1 MSFVMQCGGFF
12 IYPKVKGNKIQNGGG
27 KDIGFPFRRVKAGI
41 KKAVTQ
47 KKCSAELSTEIA
59 SIGLCQPQSNPHPK
73 GVWTNLGDNP

>member
-47 KKCSAELSTEIA
+47 KNALRSC
-59 SIGLCQPQSNPHPK
+59 PQR
-73 GVWTNLGDNP
+73 

>member
-1 MSFVMQCGGFF
+1 MGFEFQSRYIALRIRTGEKSSGIRGGFF

-47 KKCSAELSTEIA
+47 KNALRSC
-59 SIGLCQPQSNPHPK
+59 PQR
-73 GVWTNLGDNP
+73 

>member
-1 MSFVMQCGGFF
+1 MGFEFQSRYIALRIRAEGILLSFVMQCGGFF

-47 KKCSAELSTEIA
+47 KNALRSC
-59 SIGLCQPQSNPHPK
+59 PQR
-73 GVWTNLGDNP
+73 

>member
-1 MSFVMQCGGFF
+1 MGFEFQSRYIALRIRAGGNPLVVMQCGGFF

-47 KKCSAELSTEIA
+47 KNALRSC
-59 SIGLCQPQSNPHPK
+59 PQR
-73 GVWTNLGDNP
+73 